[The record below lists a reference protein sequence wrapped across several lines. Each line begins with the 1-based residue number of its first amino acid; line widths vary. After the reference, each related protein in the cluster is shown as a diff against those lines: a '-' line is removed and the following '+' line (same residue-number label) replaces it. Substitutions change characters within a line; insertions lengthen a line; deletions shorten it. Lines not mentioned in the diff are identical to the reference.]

1 MSLSTLLQIQSL
13 TISHIGIFYYLGI
26 SLLLAAAG
34 VWKAGG
40 EKQVPRGLALVFLA
54 LFIILVNLS
63 IWGDKIAALSIGTL
77 IGAFLLLI
85 SWAVLAVT
93 ALVQLRRRLPGKRTV
108 GLFAWA
114 LVIALLPIVGALS
127 FFAFGPSGYG
137 EAT

>member
-1 MSLSTLLQIQSL
+1 MNLSTLLQTQSL

-34 VWKAGG
+34 VWKAWG
-40 EKQVPRGLALVFLA
+40 EKQVLRGLALMFLA
-54 LFIILVNLS
+54 LFIILVSLS
-63 IWGDKIAALSIGTL
+63 VWGDTIAALSTEML
-77 IGAFLLLI
+77 IGVLLLVI

-93 ALVQLRRRLPGKRTV
+93 ALVRLRRRLPGKRTV
-108 GLFAWA
+108 GLLLWA
-114 LVIALLPIVGALS
+114 LLIVLLPVVGALS